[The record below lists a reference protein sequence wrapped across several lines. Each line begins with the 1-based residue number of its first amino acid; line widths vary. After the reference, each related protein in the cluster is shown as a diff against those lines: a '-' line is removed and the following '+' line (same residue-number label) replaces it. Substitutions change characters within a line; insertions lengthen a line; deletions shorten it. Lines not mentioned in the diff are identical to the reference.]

1 MTFPSDALCGSFLFF
16 LPEKTGRFS
25 FVSQQ
30 QNRPTLLLRVRQKT
44 KVRALTSF
52 FLQPETREKKK
63 INQRVVRDLRDFKMT
78 TSDSYEPNHHT
89 SSSRP
94 CCSEAIVTQSSE
106 PVCASI
112 GEMANAPLLTAHT
125 EKKLFLYVR
134 ETNRGFAAASSSS
147 FTCTF
152 LPLPNCDFFL
162 QSQKISPNQ
171 FADLFIENLALPF
184 DSVDSLSHTRTR
196 RHRRKNTPSKTI
208 PSRGKLRR
216 RNRTLPQVRRGVGCT
231 LPRIR
236 CSFFAESAKN
246 GDGGG

>member
-1 MTFPSDALCGSFLFF
+1 MHFVARFFFF

-125 EKKLFLYVR
+125 EKKNF
-134 ETNRGFAAASSSS
+134 S
-147 FTCTF
+147 FMCARPT
-152 LPLPNCDFFL
+152 
-162 QSQKISPNQ
+162 
-171 FADLFIENLALPF
+171 E
-184 DSVDSLSHTRTR
+184 DSLLLLLLILPALSYRFQIATFF
-196 RHRRKNTPSKTI
+196 SK
-208 PSRGKLRR
+208 
-216 RNRTLPQVRRGVGCT
+216 
-231 LPRIR
+231 
-236 CSFFAESAKN
+236 AKKFRQIN
-246 GDGGG
+246 LLTFSSKI

>member
-1 MTFPSDALCGSFLFF
+1 MHFVARFFFSFPR
-16 LPEKTGRFS
+16 KTGRFS

-63 INQRVVRDLRDFKMT
+63 INSRVVRDLRDFKMT

-125 EKKLFLYVR
+125 EKK
-134 ETNRGFAAASSSS
+134 
-147 FTCTF
+147 TF
-152 LPLPNCDFFL
+152 PLCARD
-162 QSQKISPNQ
+162 QQ
-171 FADLFIENLALPF
+171 
-184 DSVDSLSHTRTR
+184 
-196 RHRRKNTPSKTI
+196 
-208 PSRGKLRR
+208 
-216 RNRTLPQVRRGVGCT
+216 
-231 LPRIR
+231 RIR
-236 CSFFAESAKN
+236 CCFFFFLHFPTASKLRLFSPKPKNFAKSIC
-246 GDGGG
+246 

>member
-1 MTFPSDALCGSFLFF
+1 MHFVARFFFSFPR
-16 LPEKTGRFS
+16 KTGRFS

-63 INQRVVRDLRDFKMT
+63 INSRVVRDLRDFKMT

-125 EKKLFLYVR
+125 EKKNF
-134 ETNRGFAAASSSS
+134 S
-147 FTCTF
+147 FMCARPTEDS
-152 LPLPNCDFFL
+152 LLL
-162 QSQKISPNQ
+162 
-171 FADLFIENLALPF
+171 LLLLALSYRF
-184 DSVDSLSHTRTR
+184 QIATFF
-196 RHRRKNTPSKTI
+196 SK
-208 PSRGKLRR
+208 
-216 RNRTLPQVRRGVGCT
+216 
-231 LPRIR
+231 
-236 CSFFAESAKN
+236 AKKFRQIN
-246 GDGGG
+246 LLTFSSKI